1 MLLLKA
7 GQPTAR
13 QPPWVLN
20 GMMVFPLRSWAVR
33 NERTTGGVVSPQIP
47 AFDGQA
53 ARQWYRL
60 GAGPLGKQ

>member
-1 MLLLKA
+1 MFFEDA
-7 GQPTAR
+7 AAIAQPVAAVGVEGDDGFPAEVVGR
-13 QPPWVLN
+13 Q
-20 GMMVFPLRSWAVR
+20 
-33 NERTTGGVVSPQIP
+33 ERAHKGGVVSPQTP